1 MFFMSYTL
9 PRSEML
15 HTLYVCI
22 YNCALHAYVN
32 VYVSLFKLAQD
43 QIYIR
48 KLWLVFITGKVVLWR
63 YIAVWLI
70 AVSETTSVSVTST
83 QLYIIIGG
91 LVYCYGDIVQW
102 RGRERSAGLEWYN

>member
-1 MFFMSYTL
+1 M
-9 PRSEML
+9 
-15 HTLYVCI
+15 

-32 VYVSLFKLAQD
+32 VFCESPFKLAQD
-43 QIYIR
+43 EVYIR

-83 QLYIIIGG
+83 QLYIIGG
-91 LVYCYGDIVQW
+91 LVYCDGDIVQW